1 MLRLFRTR
9 AFAHACV
16 FVSAALLVSGCANVN
31 PPARTVA
38 AKRGPVCDT
47 ASGQA
52 TSFGQS
58 TSRLYAETAMKQQ
71 AAVIR
76 GELLQGGLRRIR
88 VSRPVTDCQPLPG
101 AFRGIGLAHCRSYAQ
116 ICGQ

>member
-1 MLRLFRTR
+1 MLRLFKISVLTP
-9 AFAHACV
+9 AFV
-16 FVSAALLVSGCANVN
+16 FVSGALLVSGCANVN
-31 PPARTVA
+31 SSPRTVA

-52 TSFGQS
+52 TSFGQM

-76 GELLQGGLRRIR
+76 GELLQGGQRRIR
-88 VSRPVTDCQPLPG
+88 ISRPVTDCQPLPG

-116 ICGQ
+116 VCGQ